1 MDYKRII
8 DYAEVFS
15 GYAFSSEDLK
25 EIGIPVIKIG
35 NIQNGVVLKECENC
49 YCKEISQK
57 LKKYLLQDDDFLIA
71 MTGAG
76 SVGKAGKMQDK
87 NQQFL
92 VNQRVAIVRNNDNA
106 NPYFLFCFFR
116 LSYIEK
122 YLYSLGIGAGQP
134 NISAKDIYKTK
145 VAFPCLFLQD
155 RIAAIFSK
163 YDSLIELN
171 NKRIKVLEQMA
182 EELYKEWFVR
192 FRFPGHES
200 VEFENGIPKG
210 WDYKRIGNLAE
221 VKSGYAFK
229 SEWWTDEGIPVIKI
243 KDIISNTIDLT
254 DLSKV
259 SSEHAE
265 KAKQFYVSAGDLLI
279 ALTGAT
285 IGKIAIVPYTE
296 KTTVNQRVG
305 KFFLKGIP
313 WQSVAFLFCFFL
325 QDKVQEEIFAIAG
338 SNAAQPNISPFDVE
352 KIKTY
357 YSDEIVKLFNNKLSS
372 LIHKIL
378 ILRKQNENLT
388 NQRDLLL
395 PRLMSGKLEVN

>member
-1 MDYKRII
+1 MMDYKRII

-92 VNQRVAIVRNNDNA
+92 VNQRVAIVRN
-106 NPYFLFCFFR
+106 
-116 LSYIEK
+116 
-122 YLYSLGIGAGQP
+122 

-372 LIHKIL
+372 LIHKLL